1 MFEKKKVWLGVGSV
15 LATTVAASQV
25 SATPLTQ
32 PSAAP
37 TMFMAAPMAEGEMAA
52 PEIDLN
58 TNDTAFLAQIGF
70 ISGHLWVGMKLYEQ
84 GHIEMAKTHMKHPG
98 DELYSGLT
106 EAFEAR
112 GLPGFAKPLNTLAES
127 VINDQDEDVVMNNYN
142 ELQDAISA
150 NEPIADMSAKDVILS
165 VSSMLMVAAD
175 EYAIGIQN
183 GEVANVHEYQDA
195 MGFKEIAL
203 DRLNRI
209 NEKEAEKAE
218 EAISE
223 TRQVINNLKNLW
235 PTTTP
240 EGKIEGEP
248 SKIYG
253 AASRIELEARSI

>member
-1 MFEKKKVWLGVGSV
+1 MFEKKKIWLGVGSV
-15 LATTVAASQV
+15 LATTVATSQV
-25 SATPLTQ
+25 TAAPLTQ
-32 PSAAP
+32 PGAAP
-37 TMFMAAPMAEGEMAA
+37 SMFMAAPMAEGEMAA

-58 TNDTAFLAQIGF
+58 TNDTAFLAQLGF
-70 ISGHLWVGMKLYEQ
+70 IRGHLWVGMKLYEQ

-112 GLPGFAKPLNTLAES
+112 GLPGFAEPLNTLAES
-127 VINDQDEDVVMNNYN
+127 VINDKDEDTVMSNYKT
-142 ELQDAISA
+142 LLDSVSA

-203 DRLNRI
+203 ERLNRI
-209 NEKEAEKAE
+209 NDKEASKAE

-223 TRQVINNLKNLW
+223 TRKVIGNLENLW

-240 EGKIEGEP
+240 EGKFEGDP

>member
-25 SATPLTQ
+25 SATVLTQ

-58 TNDTAFLAQIGF
+58 TNDTAFLAQLGF
-70 ISGHLWVGMKLYEQ
+70 IRGHLWVGMKLYEQ

-112 GLPGFAKPLNTLAES
+112 GLPGFAEPLNTLAES
-127 VINDQDEDVVMNNYN
+127 VINDQSKDVVMNNYN
-142 ELQDAISA
+142 ELRDAISA
-150 NEPIADMSAKDVILS
+150 NEPIDNMLAKDVILS
-165 VSSMLMVAAD
+165 ISSMLMVAAD
-175 EYAIGIQN
+175 EYAVGIQN

-195 MGFKEIAL
+195 LGFKEIAL

-209 NEKEAEKAE
+209 NDAEAHKAQD
-218 EAISE
+218 AINE
-223 TRQVINNLKNLW
+223 TRQVINNLNNLW

-240 EGKIEGEP
+240 EAKVDGEP

>member
-25 SATPLTQ
+25 SATALTQ

-58 TNDTAFLAQIGF
+58 TNDTAFLAQLGF
-70 ISGHLWVGMKLYEQ
+70 IRGHLWVGMKLYEQ

-112 GLPGFAKPLNTLAES
+112 GLPGFAEPLNTLAES
-127 VINDQDEDVVMNNYN
+127 VINDQSKDVVMNNYN
-142 ELQDAISA
+142 ELRDAISA
-150 NEPIADMSAKDVILS
+150 NEPIDNMLAKDVILS
-165 VSSMLMVAAD
+165 ISSMLMVAAD
-175 EYAIGIQN
+175 EYAVGIQN

-195 MGFKEIAL
+195 LGFKEIAL

-209 NEKEAEKAE
+209 NDAEAHKAQD
-218 EAISE
+218 AINE
-223 TRQVINNLKNLW
+223 TRQVINNLNNLW

-240 EGKIEGEP
+240 EAKVDGEP

>member
-25 SATPLTQ
+25 SATVLTQ

-58 TNDTAFLAQIGF
+58 TNDTAFLAQLGF
-70 ISGHLWVGMKLYEQ
+70 IRGHLWVGMKLYEQ

-112 GLPGFAKPLNTLAES
+112 GLPGFAEPLNTLAES
-127 VINDQDEDVVMNNYN
+127 VINDQSKDVVMNNYN
-142 ELQDAISA
+142 ELRDAISA
-150 NEPIADMSAKDVILS
+150 NEPIDNMLAKDVILS
-165 VSSMLMVAAD
+165 ISSMLMVAAD
-175 EYAIGIQN
+175 EYAVGIQN

-195 MGFKEIAL
+195 LGFKEIAL

-209 NEKEAEKAE
+209 NDAEAHKAQD
-218 EAISE
+218 AINE
-223 TRQVINNLKNLW
+223 TRQVINNLNNLW

-240 EGKIEGEP
+240 EGKVDGEP

>member
-25 SATPLTQ
+25 SATALTQ
-32 PSAAP
+32 PGSAP
-37 TMFMAAPMAEGEMAA
+37 TMFMAAPMAEGEM
-52 PEIDLN
+52 
-58 TNDTAFLAQIGF
+58 
-70 ISGHLWVGMKLYEQ
+70 VGMKLYEQ

-112 GLPGFAKPLNTLAES
+112 GLPGFAEPLNTLAES
-127 VINDQDEDVVMNNYN
+127 VINDQSKDVVMNNYN
-142 ELQDAISA
+142 ELRDAISA
-150 NEPIADMSAKDVILS
+150 NEPIDNMSAKDVILS

-175 EYAIGIQN
+175 EYAVGIQN

-195 MGFKEIAL
+195 LGFKEIAL

-209 NEKEAEKAE
+209 NDAEANKAQD
-218 EAISE
+218 AINE
-223 TRQVINNLKNLW
+223 TRQVINNLNNLW